1 MNRILTNYSLAISI
15 GTYLVLYL
23 ICWPF
28 YQFVFD
34 VDGVGYC
41 VVTEHIINGNWDRAF
56 NGFWSPL
63 HSWLV
68 VPFVKTGIG
77 VRDSFFITNAFI
89 SSFVLVLLYELSKKM
104 NIEKQQKLPFLMTS
118 VVILLHFTYFELAAD
133 ILVLLFLLLYTL
145 LVLHKRFFD
154 SWQVQVY
161 CGITVGFA
169 YLSKTYALPFLML
182 IHISLFAHHF
192 ISRKKMQWGNLLI
205 FMITALS
212 VCAPWI
218 MVLSNKYNA
227 FTFGNSSVLNQ
238 GWVLGEPVNKTAFFR
253 YPHYQDSPGWWEDP
267 FYMQDRFVN
276 MFTSINYFIKQM
288 RLFLYNIP
296 QFLKVLVD
304 ISAFSITA
312 IMAILLYAFYK
323 KEELFMRIAIVLII
337 YPLGYLL
344 TFVEGRY
351 LWLFNLLVLL
361 CGTVLLQQS
370 LKLINLK
377 NSVKTMLVTLFYLS
391 FLLQPLNN
399 LKDAIVYESG
409 KENSQVAAY
418 IKSKTKALN
427 FTSNTNSSEGQVI
440 AFLAKRRFFHI
451 NQPNF
456 SFGQLKSEMQKSD
469 VTLLLFYY
477 EEEHE
482 KVAILKE
489 FTSANGFRVSEIKKG
504 ILLFESI
511 ALTNE

>member
-1 MNRILTNYSLAISI
+1 MKKILTNYSLAVSI

-34 VDGVGYC
+34 VDGVGYS
-41 VVTEHIINGNWDRAF
+41 VVTEHIINGNWDRAV

-68 VPFVKTGIG
+68 VPFVKAGIG
-77 VRDSFFITNAFI
+77 VRDAFFITNAFI
-89 SSFVLVLLYELSKKM
+89 SSFVLVLLSELGKKM
-104 NIEKQQKLPFLMTS
+104 NIEQQQKLPFLMTS

-133 ILVLLFLLLYTL
+133 ILVLLFLLLYML
-145 LVLHKRFFD
+145 LVLHNRFFD
-154 SWQVQVY
+154 SWKMQVY

-169 YLSKTYALPFLML
+169 YLAKTYALPFLML
-182 IHISLFAHHF
+182 IHFSLFTHHF
-192 ISRKKMQWGNLLI
+192 ICRKKMQWGNLFI
-205 FMITALS
+205 FMITTLS

-218 MVLSNKYNA
+218 TVISNKYNG

-253 YPHYQDSPGWWEDP
+253 YPHYKDSPGWWEDP
-267 FYMQDRFVN
+267 FYMQDHFVN
-276 MFTSINYFIKQM
+276 MFTSLNYFIKQL

-296 QFLKVLVD
+296 LFLKVLVD
-304 ISAFSITA
+304 ISAFSITV
-312 IMAILLYAFYK
+312 IVAILFNAFYK
-323 KEELFMRIAIVLII
+323 KDEVFLRITFVLII

-351 LWLFNLLVLL
+351 LWLLNLLIFL

-370 LKLINLK
+370 FKLLNLRHG
-377 NSVKTMLVTLFYLS
+377 VKTMLAALFYLS
-391 FLLQPLNN
+391 FLLEPLNN
-399 LKDAIVYESG
+399 LKDTIVYESG
-409 KENSQVAAY
+409 KENFQVAAY
-418 IKSKTKALN
+418 IKSKTNALN

-456 SFGQLKSEMQKSD
+456 SFGQLKSEMQKSG

-477 EEEHE
+477 EREHE
-482 KVAILKE
+482 KTAILKE
-489 FTSANGFRVSEIKKG
+489 FTSANGFLVSEIKKG
-504 ILLFESI
+504 ILLFESVD
-511 ALTNE
+511 LTNE